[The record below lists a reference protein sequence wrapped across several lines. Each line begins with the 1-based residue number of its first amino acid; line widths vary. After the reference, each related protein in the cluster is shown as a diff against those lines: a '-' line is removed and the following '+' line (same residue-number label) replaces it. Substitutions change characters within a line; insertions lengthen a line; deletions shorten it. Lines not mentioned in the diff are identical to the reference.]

1 MGTNIK
7 AATRIMD
14 AARHLVRALAGSAR
28 AVEAR
33 TGISGAQLFI
43 MSQLGNS
50 ENPLSVGEL
59 ANLTFTHQ
67 STVSG
72 VVSAL
77 VARGL
82 VTRRPARD
90 DARRVEVTL
99 TPAGRSLLAHAPVTA
114 QTQLVRGLGRL
125 DAPTRAVLADALER
139 WLAESGLG
147 GHPAPLFFEP
157 DAAGSR

>member
-1 MGTNIK
+1 
-7 AATRIMD
+7 
-14 AARHLVRALAGSAR
+14 
-28 AVEAR
+28 
-33 TGISGAQLFI
+33 

-50 ENPLSVGEL
+50 DNPLSVGEL

-99 TPAGRSLLAHAPVTA
+99 TAAGRSLLATAPVTV

-125 DAPTRAVLADALER
+125 DASTRAVLADALEL